1 MEAVGGLALQ
11 SPESAMLIPNQKHLA
26 VDNDSF
32 NVRQRAFDGARW
44 SMGIS
49 RRPREGEVNDIS
61 ETRDAIALTVL
72 RCASAGARDV
82 QALKVS
88 ALRCLLGK
96 ATRKTMSAITASK
109 QVQLLTQPWRVRELP
124 SYVHVL
130 TRKRAEP
137 RAVGANKDQCS
148 QPAPRPARCI
158 SAKRSSSS
166 VWFPTHII
174 PWCWVTVRT
183 DNVR

>member
-11 SPESAMLIPNQKHLA
+11 SPESAMLIHNQKHLA

-32 NVRQRAFDGARW
+32 NVLHRAFDGACW

-49 RRPREGEVNDIS
+49 RRAREGEINDIS

-88 ALRCLLGK
+88 ALRSLFAK
-96 ATRKTMSAITASK
+96 AT
-109 QVQLLTQPWRVRELP
+109 LP
-124 SYVHVL
+124 
-130 TRKRAEP
+130 
-137 RAVGANKDQCS
+137 
-148 QPAPRPARCI
+148 PAPQLA
-158 SAKRSSSS
+158 
-166 VWFPTHII
+166 
-174 PWCWVTVRT
+174 
-183 DNVR
+183 

>member
-1 MEAVGGLALQ
+1 M
-11 SPESAMLIPNQKHLA
+11 PNQKHLA
-26 VDNDSF
+26 VDNDGF
-32 NVRQRAFDGARW
+32 NVRQRAFDGACW

-96 ATRKTMSAITASK
+96 ATRNTMSAITASK

-124 SYVHVL
+124 SYVL

-166 VWFPTHII
+166 VWFPTHTI
-174 PWCWVTVRT
+174 PWCWVTV
-183 DNVR
+183 